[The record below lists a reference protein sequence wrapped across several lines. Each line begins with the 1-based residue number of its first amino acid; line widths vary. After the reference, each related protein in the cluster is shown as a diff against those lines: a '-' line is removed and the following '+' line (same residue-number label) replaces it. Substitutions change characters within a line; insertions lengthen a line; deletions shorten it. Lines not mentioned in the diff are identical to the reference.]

1 LAPPNPETQKIVKN
15 KFGRLVTQFDPVPL
29 ENLDDFISGIVSGID
44 VHIMPGPNDP
54 TTHLLPQRPIH
65 HSLLN
70 KSNKYST
77 MHSVSNP
84 FLASVAAGKNAK
96 IEEEGTEILCT
107 SGQIVDDIY
116 KYVPT
121 KDRLGIATAVIGCG
135 IVSPT
140 SPDTLWT
147 SPSNEDTFVMK
158 RIPHLFVVGNQPEF
172 QTKLLAGSRGS
183 LAEKWAVENGEENA
197 ESTPL
202 SMDIDSEDQE
212 ICRVILVPKFKETGM
227 VVLVRLDTLDC
238 KVVQFSKKITAT
250 HN

>member
-1 LAPPNPETQKIVKN
+1 
-15 KFGRLVTQFDPVPL
+15 
-29 ENLDDFISGIVSGID
+29 
-44 VHIMPGPNDP
+44 
-54 TTHLLPQRPIH
+54 
-65 HSLLN
+65 
-70 KSNKYST
+70 
-77 MHSVSNP
+77 
-84 FLASVAAGKNAK
+84 
-96 IEEEGTEILCT
+96 
-107 SGQIVDDIY
+107 
-116 KYVPT
+116 
-121 KDRLGIATAVIGCG
+121 
-135 IVSPT
+135 
-140 SPDTLWT
+140 
-147 SPSNEDTFVMK
+147 MK